1 MKTLILL
8 SILSIAAECSFSQN
22 TIFKGKILLEDSFTV
37 NDGFV
42 VFPIKRDT
50 VYIGKS
56 GIVSID
62 LSQENNRVFFFQWMD
77 WKSKVYRFSTEK
89 SQSKVFDVNIPDQK
103 FYKNFHAQKI
113 CPICSKA
120 GAVIPII
127 YGFPSEKD
135 FHEADDGKIYLGG
148 CDIHEYQPKYHCK
161 DDKFSF

>member
-8 SILSIAAECSFSQN
+8 SILLSAADCCFSQN

-42 VFPIKRDT
+42 VFPIKGDT

-62 LSQENNRVFFFQWMD
+62 LNQKSNRIFFFQWMD

-89 SQSKVFDVNIPDQK
+89 TQNKVFDVNIPDQK
-103 FYKNFHAQKI
+103 FYKNYQAQKI
-113 CPICSKA
+113 CPICFKTGSI
-120 GAVIPII
+120 VPII

-135 FHEADDGKIYLGG
+135 FHEAEEGKIYLGG
-148 CDIHEYQPKYHCK
+148 CTINEYQPKFHCK